1 VRQSTRGAA
10 AAEIGAGDSVL
21 VVHEDPVAL
30 ARIARQIMEDVYEA
44 DGQPRLRI
52 ILDYGE
58 VLMQADAGD
67 APPIVSGGDTIL
79 RTARA
84 EPHVEPGQ
92 IWVTEAFR
100 DALMQKPSL
109 WRTAPLRAPDGRE
122 CFNIKK
128 TGRDEPDL
136 WVRLFR
142 LEF

>member
-1 VRQSTRGAA
+1 
-10 AAEIGAGDSVL
+10 
-21 VVHEDPVAL
+21 
-30 ARIARQIMEDVYEA
+30 MEDVYEA

-67 APPIVSGGDTIL
+67 APPIVAGGDAIL

-84 EPHVEPGQ
+84 EPHVVPGQ

-100 DALMQKPSL
+100 EELLQKPSL
-109 WRTAPLRAPDGRE
+109 WRTAPLRAPDGRDR
-122 CFNIKK
+122 FNIKK